1 MELTNSR
8 TDVSES
14 SYPIATRP
22 RSQPVSQASAITRNA
37 ITRNYESRCAMFE
50 AIKALIQ
57 NLFETAR
64 PRTAAKGH
72 SSWLATAALLTRVA
86 TVHDEMSAGR
96 RKKLY
101 ALLKA
106 AFQLDDLTVAQL
118 IDQSAEVAR
127 NAVDL
132 YRFTRTL
139 GEALDNEGRCQTV
152 RMMWEI
158 VYADGKP
165 NEFEA
170 NIIWR
175 AADLL
180 GVSSRQ
186 RVALRQLVLA
196 DNATLARV
204 SATSGAS
211 RSTALSH

>member
-1 MELTNSR
+1 
-8 TDVSES
+8 
-14 SYPIATRP
+14 
-22 RSQPVSQASAITRNA
+22 
-37 ITRNYESRCAMFE
+37 MFE
-50 AIKALIQ
+50 AIKVLIP
-57 NLFETAR
+57 NLFKSTR

-72 SSWLATAALLTRVA
+72 SGRLATAALLTRVA

-96 RKKLY
+96 RKKLN

-118 IDQSAEVAR
+118 INQSAEVAR
-127 NAVDL
+127 NAIDL

-139 GEALDNEGRCQTV
+139 REALDNEGRYQTV

-186 RVALRQLVLA
+186 RVALRQLVLD
-196 DNATLARV
+196 DNAAIGRV
-204 SATSGAS
+204 SATSGARRPTTLS
-211 RSTALSH
+211 R

>member
-1 MELTNSR
+1 
-8 TDVSES
+8 
-14 SYPIATRP
+14 
-22 RSQPVSQASAITRNA
+22 
-37 ITRNYESRCAMFE
+37 MFE
-50 AIKALIQ
+50 AIKALIP
-57 NLFETAR
+57 NLLESAR
-64 PRTAAKGH
+64 PRTATKGH
-72 SSWLATAALLTRVA
+72 GSRLATAALLTRVG
-86 TVHDEMSAGR
+86 AGR

-106 AFQLDDLTVAQL
+106 AYQLDDLAVAQL
-118 IDQSAEVAR
+118 IDQSADVAR

-139 GEALDNEGRCQTV
+139 KEVLDNEGCYQTV

-196 DNATLARV
+196 DNATVARA

-211 RSTALSH
+211 RSIALSH

>member
-50 AIKALIQ
+50 AIKALIP

-72 SSWLATAALLTRVA
+72 SSWLAAAALLTRVA

-196 DNATLARV
+196 DNATLARA

-211 RSTALSH
+211 RPTALSH

>member
-1 MELTNSR
+1 
-8 TDVSES
+8 
-14 SYPIATRP
+14 
-22 RSQPVSQASAITRNA
+22 
-37 ITRNYESRCAMFE
+37 MFE
-50 AIKALIQ
+50 SIKALIP
-57 NLFETAR
+57 NLFESAR

-86 TVHDEMSAGR
+86 TVHDEMSVGR
-96 RKKLY
+96 REKLY

-132 YRFTRTL
+132 YRFTRKL
-139 GEALDNEGRCQTV
+139 REVLDNDGRYQTV

-196 DNATLARV
+196 DNASFGTGVGGLRREPICNFEPIE
-204 SATSGAS
+204 S
-211 RSTALSH
+211 RTHG

>member
-1 MELTNSR
+1 MELTSSR

-14 SYPIATRP
+14 SDPIATGP
-22 RSQPVSQASAITRNA
+22 RSDRVSHASLANTY
-37 ITRNYESRCAMFE
+37 NYESRCAMFE
-50 AIKALIQ
+50 AIKALIP
-57 NLFETAR
+57 NLFESAR
-64 PRTAAKGH
+64 PRTAAKGQ

-106 AFQLDDLTVAQL
+106 AFQLDDPTVAQL

-127 NAVDL
+127 NAIDL

-139 GEALDNEGRCQTV
+139 REALDNEGRYQTV

-158 VYADGKP
+158 GYADGKP

-196 DNATLARV
+196 DNASVAQV
-204 SATSGAS
+204 SAASGAS
-211 RSTALSH
+211 RSTTLSH

>member
-1 MELTNSR
+1 
-8 TDVSES
+8 
-14 SYPIATRP
+14 
-22 RSQPVSQASAITRNA
+22 
-37 ITRNYESRCAMFE
+37 MFE
-50 AIKALIQ
+50 SIKALIP
-57 NLFETAR
+57 NLFESAR
-64 PRTAAKGH
+64 RRTAAKGH

-96 RKKLY
+96 REKLY

-127 NAVDL
+127 NAIDL
-132 YRFTRTL
+132 YRFTRKL
-139 GEALDNEGRCQTV
+139 REVLDNEGRHQTV

-158 VYADGKP
+158 AYADGKP

-196 DNATLARV
+196 DNA
-204 SATSGAS
+204 SFGAGVGGFRREPIRNFEPMES
-211 RSTALSH
+211 KTHG

>member
-1 MELTNSR
+1 MARDRGITHACGDRSR
-8 TDVSES
+8 RDV
-14 SYPIATRP
+14 RG
-22 RSQPVSQASAITRNA
+22 
-37 ITRNYESRCAMFE
+37 
-50 AIKALIQ
+50 
-57 NLFETAR
+57 
-64 PRTAAKGH
+64 AA
-72 SSWLATAALLTRVA
+72 
-86 TVHDEMSAGR
+86 E
-96 RKKLY
+96 KLY

-139 GEALDNEGRCQTV
+139 REALDNESRHQTV

-196 DNATLARV
+196 DNATVVRV

-211 RSTALSH
+211 RSTTLSH

>member
-1 MELTNSR
+1 MSR
-8 TDVSES
+8 NA
-14 SYPIATRP
+14 ATQLLPGR
-22 RSQPVSQASAITRNA
+22 RSQKGSQGT
-37 ITRNYESRCAMFE
+37 
-50 AIKALIQ
+50 
-57 NLFETAR
+57 R

-72 SSWLATAALLTRVA
+72 GSWLATAALLTRVA

-96 RKKLY
+96 QKKLY

-106 AFQLDDLTVAQL
+106 AYQLDDPTVTQL
-118 IDQSAEVAR
+118 IDQS
-127 NAVDL
+127 AVDL
-132 YRFTRTL
+132 YRFTRAL
-139 GEALDNEGRCQTV
+139 REVLDNEGCYQTV

-165 NEFEA
+165 NEFET

-196 DNATLARV
+196 DNATVAQV
-204 SATSGAS
+204 SATSGAG
-211 RSTALSH
+211 RSAILGY

>member
-1 MELTNSR
+1 MSR
-8 TDVSES
+8 SA
-14 SYPIATRP
+14 ATPLLPDRG
-22 RSQPVSQASAITRNA
+22 R
-37 ITRNYESRCAMFE
+37 E
-50 AIKALIQ
+50 
-57 NLFETAR
+57 
-64 PRTAAKGH
+64 GH

-86 TVHDEMSAGR
+86 TVHDEMSVGR
-96 RKKLY
+96 REKLY

-127 NAVDL
+127 NAIDL
-132 YRFTRTL
+132 YRFTRKL
-139 GEALDNEGRCQTV
+139 REVLDNDGRYQTV

-196 DNATLARV
+196 DNASFGTGVGGLRREPICNFEPIE
-204 SATSGAS
+204 S
-211 RSTALSH
+211 RTHG

>member
-1 MELTNSR
+1 
-8 TDVSES
+8 
-14 SYPIATRP
+14 
-22 RSQPVSQASAITRNA
+22 
-37 ITRNYESRCAMFE
+37 MFE
-50 AIKALIQ
+50 AIRALIP
-57 NLFETAR
+57 NLFESAS
-64 PRTAAKGH
+64 PRNAAEGH

-106 AFQLDDLTVAQL
+106 AFPLDDLTVAQL

-139 GEALDNEGRCQTV
+139 REALDNEGRYQTV

-186 RVALRQLVLA
+186 RVALRQLVL
-196 DNATLARV
+196 DGNAAMAPV
-204 SATSGAS
+204 STTSGAS
-211 RSTALSH
+211 RSAILSQ

>member
-1 MELTNSR
+1 
-8 TDVSES
+8 
-14 SYPIATRP
+14 
-22 RSQPVSQASAITRNA
+22 
-37 ITRNYESRCAMFE
+37 MFE
-50 AIKALIQ
+50 TIKALIP
-57 NLFETAR
+57 NLFESPRA
-64 PRTAAKGH
+64 RTAAKGH

-96 RKKLY
+96 RKKLH
-101 ALLKA
+101 ALLKVG
-106 AFQLDDLTVAQL
+106 FQLDDLTVAQL

-139 GEALDNEGRCQTV
+139 REALDNEGCYQTV

-186 RVALRQLVLA
+186 RVALRQLVLD
-196 DNATLARV
+196 DNAAIARV
-204 SATSGAS
+204 SATSGARRPTTLS
-211 RSTALSH
+211 R

>member
-1 MELTNSR
+1 
-8 TDVSES
+8 
-14 SYPIATRP
+14 
-22 RSQPVSQASAITRNA
+22 
-37 ITRNYESRCAMFE
+37 MFE
-50 AIKALIQ
+50 AIKALIPD
-57 NLFETAR
+57 LFEGTR
-64 PRTAAKGH
+64 RRTAAKGH
-72 SSWLATAALLTRVA
+72 GSWLAIAALLTRVA

-96 RKKLY
+96 QKKLY

-106 AFQLDDLTVAQL
+106 AYQLDDPTVTQL

-139 GEALDNEGRCQTV
+139 REVLDNEGCYQTV

-165 NEFEA
+165 NEFET

-196 DNATLARV
+196 DNATVAQV
-204 SATSGAS
+204 PATSDAS
-211 RSTALSH
+211 RSAILGY

>member
-1 MELTNSR
+1 MSR
-8 TDVSES
+8 RVAIRLLPDRG
-14 SYPIATRP
+14 P
-22 RSQPVSQASAITRNA
+22 QPVSRPAA

-50 AIKALIQ
+50 AIKVLIP
-57 NLFETAR
+57 NLFESTR

-72 SSWLATAALLTRVA
+72 SGRLATAALLTRVA

-96 RKKLY
+96 RKKLN

-118 IDQSAEVAR
+118 INQSAEVAR
-127 NAVDL
+127 NAIDL

-139 GEALDNEGRCQTV
+139 REALDNEGRYQTV

-186 RVALRQLVLA
+186 RVALRQLVLD
-196 DNATLARV
+196 DNAAIGRV
-204 SATSGAS
+204 SATSGARRPTTLS
-211 RSTALSH
+211 R

>member
-1 MELTNSR
+1 MSR
-8 TDVSES
+8 RVAIRLLPDRG
-14 SYPIATRP
+14 P
-22 RSQPVSQASAITRNA
+22 QPVSRPAA

-50 AIKALIQ
+50 AIKVLIP
-57 NLFETAR
+57 NLFESTR

-72 SSWLATAALLTRVA
+72 SGRLATAALLTRVA

-96 RKKLY
+96 RKKLN

-118 IDQSAEVAR
+118 INQSAEVAR
-127 NAVDL
+127 NAIDL

-139 GEALDNEGRCQTV
+139 REALDNEGRYQTV

-186 RVALRQLVLA
+186 RVALRQLVLD
-196 DNATLARV
+196 DNAAIARV
-204 SATSGAS
+204 SATSGARRPTTLS
-211 RSTALSH
+211 R

>member
-1 MELTNSR
+1 VELTNSR
-8 TDVSES
+8 ADVSES
-14 SYPIATRP
+14 SHPIATGP
-22 RSQPVSQASAITRNA
+22 RSQSISQASA

-50 AIKALIQ
+50 AIKALIP
-57 NLFETAR
+57 NLFESAR
-64 PRTAAKGH
+64 PQNAAEGH

-101 ALLKA
+101 TILKA

-139 GEALDNEGRCQTV
+139 GEVLENEGRYQTV

-158 VYADGKP
+158 AYADGKP

-186 RVALRQLVLA
+186 RVALRQLVF
-196 DNATLARV
+196 
-204 SATSGAS
+204 G
-211 RSTALSH
+211 

>member
-1 MELTNSR
+1 MSR
-8 TDVSES
+8 RAAIRLLPDRG
-14 SYPIATRP
+14 P
-22 RSQPVSQASAITRNA
+22 QPVSRASA

-50 AIKALIQ
+50 AIKALIP
-57 NLFETAR
+57 NLFESTR

-72 SSWLATAALLTRVA
+72 SGRLATAALLTRVA

-96 RKKLY
+96 RKKLN

-127 NAVDL
+127 NAIDL

-139 GEALDNEGRCQTV
+139 REALDNEGRYQTV

-186 RVALRQLVLA
+186 RVALRQRVLD
-196 DNATLARV
+196 DNAAIARV
-204 SATSGAS
+204 SATSGARRPTTLS
-211 RSTALSH
+211 R

>member
-1 MELTNSR
+1 MSR
-8 TDVSES
+8 RAAIRLLPDRG
-14 SYPIATRP
+14 P
-22 RSQPVSQASAITRNA
+22 QPVSRPSA

-50 AIKALIQ
+50 AIKVLIP
-57 NLFETAR
+57 NLFKSTR

-72 SSWLATAALLTRVA
+72 SGRLATAALLTRVA

-96 RKKLY
+96 RKKLN

-118 IDQSAEVAR
+118 INQSAEVAR
-127 NAVDL
+127 NAIDL
-132 YRFTRTL
+132 YRFTRKL
-139 GEALDNEGRCQTV
+139 REVLDNEGRYQTV

-186 RVALRQLVLA
+186 RVALRQLVLD
-196 DNATLARV
+196 DNAAIGRV
-204 SATSGAS
+204 SATSGARRPTTLS
-211 RSTALSH
+211 R

>member
-8 TDVSES
+8 ADVSES
-14 SYPIATRP
+14 SHPIATGP
-22 RSQPVSQASAITRNA
+22 RSQSISQASA

-50 AIKALIQ
+50 AIKALIP
-57 NLFETAR
+57 NLFESAR
-64 PRTAAKGH
+64 PQNAAEGH

-101 ALLKA
+101 TILKA
-106 AFQLDDLTVAQL
+106 AFRLDDLAVAQL

-132 YRFTRTL
+132 YRFTRPL
-139 GEALDNEGRCQTV
+139 REALDNEGCCQTV

-196 DNATLARV
+196 DNAALARV
-204 SATSGAS
+204 GVGRPQAPADPQ
-211 RSTALSH
+211 L

>member
-1 MELTNSR
+1 
-8 TDVSES
+8 
-14 SYPIATRP
+14 
-22 RSQPVSQASAITRNA
+22 
-37 ITRNYESRCAMFE
+37 MFE
-50 AIKALIQ
+50 SIKALIPK
-57 NLFETAR
+57 LFESAR

-86 TVHDEMSAGR
+86 TVHDEMSVGR
-96 RKKLY
+96 REKLY

-139 GEALDNEGRCQTV
+139 REALDDEGRHQTV

-196 DNATLARV
+196 DNASFGTGVGGLRREPICNFEPIE
-204 SATSGAS
+204 S
-211 RSTALSH
+211 RTHG